1 MTGQHLLVQNI
12 SHGKEKPFGSGL
24 ARSLWVSLALQVQKH
39 KAAILEVL
47 QRGLENTTCPVVAAE
62 SMLAL
67 AEVVRKL
74 KAEGLGSA
82 FKDIARSTKMFFEAE
97 PDVLRFSAFS
107 LYAALAAAASASG
120 KRSFFTREVG
130 ETWVSLLLHLRDPIP
145 EVSNVCRTTLYLC
158 APFLVPERVQE
169 TVVTS
174 IGLSAA
180 QLQYEVGHCL
190 VSELCPGGETS
201 QPQGCSPEPRRERE
215 ATRQGWAGWEP
226 GGMGA
231 GQLVLRHG
239 LPSWLPARSFSFPSW
254 PSQLDR
260 PWVSGATFL
269 ASEEIVPLCFPQG
282 QRCPC
287 YVGEAP
293 RHRQEPPPGERPSAA
308 LGRQRSPR

>member
-1 MTGQHLLVQNI
+1 MAVRGLGSAVR
-12 SHGKEKPFGSGL
+12 GAPKE
-24 ARSLWVSLALQVQKH
+24 VQKH

-145 EVSNVCRTTLYLC
+145 EVSNVRAPSSSLQNCRK
-158 APFLVPERVQE
+158 PQK
-169 TVVTS
+169 
-174 IGLSAA
+174 AA
-180 QLQYEVGHCL
+180 
-190 VSELCPGGETS
+190 
-201 QPQGCSPEPRRERE
+201 
-215 ATRQGWAGWEP
+215 W
-226 GGMGA
+226 
-231 GQLVLRHG
+231 
-239 LPSWLPARSFSFPSW
+239 
-254 PSQLDR
+254 
-260 PWVSGATFL
+260 
-269 ASEEIVPLCFPQG
+269 
-282 QRCPC
+282 
-287 YVGEAP
+287 
-293 RHRQEPPPGERPSAA
+293 
-308 LGRQRSPR
+308 

>member
-190 VSELCPGGETS
+190 VRDAPAMLERLHGIARSRRLENGRALHSAASAVLGES
-201 QPQGCSPEPRRERE
+201 QGWSPKLRSPQRQPQGTALSPSAQGDRGQPWQGSRRRVRSGLGTSGGEGDSVQSWRWWGGRAPHE
-215 ATRQGWAGWEP
+215 AMLGSA
-226 GGMGA
+226 
-231 GQLVLRHG
+231 
-239 LPSWLPARSFSFPSW
+239 
-254 PSQLDR
+254 
-260 PWVSGATFL
+260 
-269 ASEEIVPLCFPQG
+269 C
-282 QRCPC
+282 C
-287 YVGEAP
+287 YVP
-293 RHRQEPPPGERPSAA
+293 TVKF
-308 LGRQRSPR
+308 